1 MVFRIDTTK
10 TIKPQLRAKMLTL
23 RKRVFCD
30 KLGWNIP
37 HCNGQEADIFDFEDS
52 YYLNWLSAD
61 TRTLLGSVRLMP
73 MSQCNLLNT
82 VFLNSIA
89 EEKQTALTDNIRMWE
104 GTRLCI
110 DEALFSYETRSDAL
124 ITLLYGLFRASE
136 EMGIETLICN
146 CNSIMFR
153 KYRQLGFHFEYMGS
167 TKEFQHGQVHCL
179 SFHISSKNLH
189 ILMSLTQS
197 AHNAWKLASELFQG
211 QGIQA
216 ARYFNQI
223 DRKGLPD
230 NYAKPLSVLKHN
242 AKETETVI
250 PA

>member
-1 MVFRIDTTK
+1 
-10 TIKPQLRAKMLTL
+10 
-23 RKRVFCD
+23 
-30 KLGWNIP
+30 
-37 HCNGQEADIFDFEDS
+37 
-52 YYLNWLSAD
+52 
-61 TRTLLGSVRLMP
+61 MP

-110 DEALFSYETRSDAL
+110 DEALFSQETRSDAL

-146 CNSIMFR
+146 CNSIMSR

-189 ILMSLTQS
+189 MLMSLTQS
-197 AHNAWKLASELFQG
+197 AHNAWKLASELFLG

-242 AKETETVI
+242 AKEAETVI